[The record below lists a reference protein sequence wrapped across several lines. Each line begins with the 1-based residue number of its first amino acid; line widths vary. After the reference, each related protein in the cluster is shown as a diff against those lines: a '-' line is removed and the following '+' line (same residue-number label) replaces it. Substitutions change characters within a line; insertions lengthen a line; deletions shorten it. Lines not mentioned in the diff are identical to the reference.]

1 MLSKDVTWLSQLAA
15 MTAELTAEQAPVK
28 QAPMLTV
35 AMVMALELYVVS
47 DVCVYSVLFHA
58 FISHTAT
65 SVAILAQAQQPASC
79 IACLVFGS
87 RHAFSI

>member
-35 AMVMALELYVVS
+35 ARLWLWSFMW
-47 DVCVYSVLFHA
+47 
-58 FISHTAT
+58 
-65 SVAILAQAQQPASC
+65 
-79 IACLVFGS
+79 
-87 RHAFSI
+87 